1 MYNLVTENNEVSWI
15 IMYSP
20 FILLLER
27 FNIFLTIRY
36 IVTSELY
43 LWVAVLREISSFS
56 YCNCIQ
62 IMVKN
67 FTKRW
72 LSQTV
77 QCGSIVR
84 SPRLTNRTAVM
95 RGKWQ
100 QKWLLSETLLLPE
113 FPPLYPRLT
122 FTFEYCPLAP
132 LYKPTVFS
140 SPTFF
145 HPLTDSH

>member
-113 FPPLYPRLT
+113 FSPLYPRLT
-122 FTFEYCPLAP
+122 FTFEYCPPGTTLQTYRFFQSHF
-132 LYKPTVFS
+132 LS
-140 SPTFF
+140 SF
-145 HPLTDSH
+145 DW